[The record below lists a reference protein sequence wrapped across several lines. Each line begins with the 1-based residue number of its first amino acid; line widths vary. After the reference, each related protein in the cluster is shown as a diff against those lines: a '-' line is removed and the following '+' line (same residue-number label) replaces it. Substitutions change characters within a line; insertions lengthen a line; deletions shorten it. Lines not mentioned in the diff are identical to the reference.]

1 MFLLSRRG
9 RRRNATQIIGDI
21 LSVASDGMRKTGI
34 VYGANLNA
42 KRAEKYIRLLV
53 GKGFMSIK
61 EGPTGSIYTTT
72 EKGREWLSDYK
83 KYIELEERLE
93 RLKKFLTLR

>member
-1 MFLLSRRG
+1 M
-9 RRRNATQIIGDI
+9 RRNATQIIADI
-21 LSVASDGMRKTGI
+21 LSIALGGVNKTGI

-42 KRAEKYIRLLV
+42 KRAEKYIRFLV

-61 EGPTGSIYTTT
+61 EGSTGSIYTTT

-83 KYIELEERLE
+83 KCSELEERLK
-93 RLKKFLTLR
+93 RLKKAVTLR